1 MTTGNTMQVDALV
14 ALNEAEVREG
24 FLKQRTMLLAQHLA
38 MQKQENQILLDKING
53 LEADLRLAR
62 GEGEDS
68 DVDTGN
74 GASE

>member
-14 ALNEAEVREG
+14 ALHEAEVREG
-24 FLKQRTMLLAQHLA
+24 FLKQRTLLLSQHLS

-62 GEGEDS
+62 GEGETND
-68 DVDTGN
+68 
-74 GASE
+74 GASQ

>member
-14 ALNEAEVREG
+14 ALQEAEVREG
-24 FLKQRTMLLAQHLA
+24 FLKQRTLLLGQHLT

-62 GEGEDS
+62 GEGQNADG
-68 DVDTGN
+68 DTGN

>member
-14 ALNEAEVREG
+14 ALQEAEVREE
-24 FLKQRTMLLAQHLA
+24 FLKQRTLLLAQHLV

-62 GEGEDS
+62 GEADVS
-68 DVDTGN
+68 D